1 MSAYARA
8 WNRAEA
14 EPLGYWLFF
23 LDRAPTQV
31 TEGVLGVRTAEF
43 VIHPNDGSYTVSIL
57 TPCYSKLSWLCI
69 PFYVLLYSCHAVT
82 NRGQK

>member
-43 VIHPNDGSYTVSIL
+43 VIHPNDGFPRVE
-57 TPCYSKLSWLCI
+57 
-69 PFYVLLYSCHAVT
+69 
-82 NRGQK
+82 

>member
-1 MSAYARA
+1 MDNADIVALR

-43 VIHPNDGSYTVSIL
+43 VIHPNDGFPRVE
-57 TPCYSKLSWLCI
+57 
-69 PFYVLLYSCHAVT
+69 
-82 NRGQK
+82 